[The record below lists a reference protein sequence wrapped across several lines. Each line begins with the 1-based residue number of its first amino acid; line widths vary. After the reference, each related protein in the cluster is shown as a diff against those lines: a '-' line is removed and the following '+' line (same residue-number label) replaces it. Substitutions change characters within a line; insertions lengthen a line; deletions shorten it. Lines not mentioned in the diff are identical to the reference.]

1 MSEKNKIYKKI
12 QNKIKIFEEDVD
24 WTIEERVK
32 LKFELKMAKIKIL
45 ELYRDLLEVEIYEEE
60 DSILLNQLV
69 E

>member
-1 MSEKNKIYKKI
+1 M
-12 QNKIKIFEEDVD
+12 D

-60 DSILLNQLV
+60 DNILLN
-69 E
+69 